1 MSRLSKSIFL
11 LVLGVLIFTMS
22 FTTMAADNK
31 IVMVATPQGDKIFET
46 IIPLFEEANPGI
58 TVQYTSLPREQF
70 DAWFKTRINA
80 ESDIDIVMLDPQFF
94 LDYWKNGFLADLT
107 YAFKDPAY
115 SNLKRDRF
123 VGGAL
128 NFKEMNG
135 KIFNVPMNLIM
146 TLFYYN
152 KGLFE
157 KYDIPV
163 PETYSDL
170 LTVKE
175 KLEGTSIL
183 PMAYAGKELWWN
195 PMMYYALLPMYTD
208 NDAQEFTK
216 GTLRGDHKWTDVEYV
231 DALKK
236 LKSLWDDGILTQ
248 ESLGLDYNGL
258 ISMFVQGGIATVYQG
273 TWFYAEGIKPA
284 MPEGFE
290 LGVFPIPSIEG
301 KGFGQPCGC
310 TDVAL
315 SIYAKSK
322 NKDLAMKFIDF
333 ALNESTGK
341 MMAEMGFLSA
351 LKDVKPVDSTMQEL
365 MLMYEDVPLEHLL
378 DHLWEPQIIQEYQMA
393 IQGLLLGQLTPE
405 NFTNRIQEVQDQLV
419 KEDKSYKDIFTK

>member
-1 MSRLSKSIFL
+1 MNRLNKSIFL
-11 LVLGVLIFTMS
+11 IVIGILMFTLS
-22 FTTMAADNK
+22 FAAMAQDQE

-46 IIPLFEEANPGI
+46 IIPQFEAANPGV
-58 TVQYTSLPREQF
+58 TVKYTSLPREQF

-80 ESDIDIVMLDPQFF
+80 GSDIDIVMLDPQFF

-107 YAFKDPAY
+107 FAFDDPAY
-115 SNLKRDRF
+115 ANLKRDRF

-135 KIFNVPMNLIM
+135 QIFNVPMNLIM

-152 KGLFE
+152 KGIFE
-157 KYDIPV
+157 KYGIPV
-163 PETYSDL
+163 PKTYEDL

-175 KLEGTSIL
+175 KLAGTSIL

-195 PMMYYALLPMYTD
+195 PMMYYALLPMYTE
-208 NDAQEFTK
+208 NNAQGFTK
-216 GTLRGDHKWTDVEYV
+216 ETLRGERKWTDVEYV

-236 LKSLWDDGILTQ
+236 LKSLMDDGILTQ

-273 TWFYAEGIKPA
+273 TWFYAEGVKPA
-284 MPEGFE
+284 MPEGFD
-290 LGVFPIPSIEG
+290 LGVFPIPAIEG

-322 NKDLAMKFIDF
+322 KKDLALEFIDF
-333 ALNESTGK
+333 ALNETTGK
-341 MMAEMGFLSA
+341 KMAEMGFISA
-351 LKDVKPVDSTMQEL
+351 LKDIIPVDSTMQEL
-365 MLMYEDVPLEHLL
+365 MSIYKDVPLEHLL
-378 DHLWEPQIIQEYQMA
+378 DHLWEPQIIQEYASA
-393 IQGLLLGQLTPE
+393 IQGLLLDKITPE
-405 NFTNRIQEVQDQLV
+405 DLAKRIQELQDQLV
-419 KEDKSYKDIFTK
+419 KEGKSYKDIFAK